1 MISGIPLFPE
11 QASSLAAEVD
21 NLYFGVLAITA
32 FFALLVAVLVIVFA
46 VKYRDET
53 GTKVGA
59 PITGSIPLELGWS
72 IIPFII
78 SMGIFVWATV
88 VFFHLIRP
96 PDQTLEIYSTGKR
109 WMWRFQHLD
118 GQSEINEL
126 HVPKGR
132 AVKVTFTSE
141 DVLHSLYFPA
151 FRVKADAIPGR
162 YSAVWF
168 TPTKTGTFHL
178 FCAEY
183 CGTQHSGMI
192 GSVIVMEP
200 DDYQA
205 WLSGSTGQPLA
216 ARGEQLFQQL
226 ACVTCHLNDGSGRGP
241 SLAGVYGTQVKLATG
256 AAAVANDSYIRESIL
271 MPQSKLVAG
280 YGPIMPTFQG
290 QVSEESVM
298 SIIEYIKSLPPAGRP
313 AEAAASGAAAP
324 AAPAAP
330 PAAQGAQR

>member
-1 MISGIPLFPE
+1 MISGIPLFPA
-11 QASSLAAEVD
+11 QASSLASEVD

-46 VKYRDET
+46 IKYRDET

-72 IIPFII
+72 ILPFII
-78 SMGIFVWATV
+78 AMGIFVWSTV

-118 GQSEINEL
+118 GQSEINQL
-126 HVPKGR
+126 HVPKGVP
-132 AVKVTFTSE
+132 VKVTFTSE

-168 TPTKTGTFHL
+168 TATQTGEFHL

-183 CGTQHSGMI
+183 CGTRHSGMI

-205 WLSGSTGQPLA
+205 WLSGDSGQPLA
-216 ARGEQLFQQL
+216 VRGAQLFQQL
-226 ACVTCHLNDGSGRGP
+226 GCVTCHLNDGTGRGP
-241 SLAGVYGTQVKLATG
+241 SLGGLYGKQIQLFTGFKL
-256 AAAVANDSYIRESIL
+256 VANDSYIRESIL
-271 MPQSKLVAG
+271 TPQARMVAG
-280 YGPIMPTFQG
+280 YGPVMPTFQG

-298 SIIEYIKSLPPAGRP
+298 SLIEYIKSLPAAPP
-313 AEAAASGAAAP
+313 AAAAAAAGGAAAAP
-324 AAPAAP
+324 A
-330 PAAQGAQR
+330 AAQGAQR